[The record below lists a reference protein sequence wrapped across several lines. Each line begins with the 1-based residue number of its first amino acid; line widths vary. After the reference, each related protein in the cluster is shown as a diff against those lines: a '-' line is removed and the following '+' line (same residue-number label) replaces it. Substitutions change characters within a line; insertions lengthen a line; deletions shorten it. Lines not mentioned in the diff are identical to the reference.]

1 MVDWKDF
8 GASGVPGGGPGLPNV
23 GGSPGS
29 PRMSHSLK
37 RNFDILVSGRLEGIL
52 ENLKCLGCGRNLP
65 NVGVSPGS
73 PRMSNSLTRNCNIL
87 ITGLLDAML
96 EHLER
101 LGVVYVYK
109 SVM

>member
-1 MVDWKDF
+1 
-8 GASGVPGGGPGLPNV
+8 
-23 GGSPGS
+23 
-29 PRMSHSLK
+29 MSHSLK